1 MPVSTAFITISMN
14 TLNLFMTLANKEQSL
29 LQEISISTL
38 HQVALALGGFLFII
52 QFFLFMIYY
61 DFQALEYVRFIGW
74 LLFIPGFLLIMLS
87 RSTLKEYG
95 APEEGKS
102 WVFST
107 ELVQRG
113 VYSIIRHPFSIGW
126 MIMAID
132 LALVSQY
139 LLSILCVAI
148 QLPLIAFIIVTE
160 EKMNVGKFETEYIN
174 YQKNVPMINLF
185 KGLIRYF
192 LEKRKSLSSA

>member
-1 MPVSTAFITISMN
+1 MPVSTAFITISMD
-14 TLNLFMTLANKEQSL
+14 TLNLFMTLTNKEQSL
-29 LQEISISTL
+29 LQKTNISAL
-38 HQVALALGGFLFII
+38 HQVALTLGGFLFII

-61 DFQALEYVRFIGW
+61 DFQGLKYVRFIGW
-74 LLFIPGFLLIMLS
+74 LLLIPGFLFIMLS

-95 APEEGKS
+95 ASEEGKS

-126 MIMAID
+126 MIMTIG

-148 QLPLIAFIIVTE
+148 QMPLIAFSIISE
-160 EKMNVGKFETEYIN
+160 EKMNVEKFETEYIN
-174 YQKNVPMINLF
+174 YQKSVPMINLF
-185 KGLIRYF
+185 KGLVRYL
-192 LEKRKSLSSA
+192 LERR